1 MDGNSSSLTLLHH
14 MPLGRSLVLSTERC
28 QVLGRVHGGGW
39 RGERMHLYSEMESF
53 SPSQPDPFPQRPGE
67 MGHPPPSS
75 NGPSLEKASSF
86 GKERQTPQPAWG
98 WQKASW
104 KSCAGSGEMNG
115 SKDWEINPLASQAH
129 SSHFSLAIQLQE
141 GLIFL
146 STNRD

>member
-1 MDGNSSSLTLLHH
+1 MEIVPASPFLTTSPRAGSLLPPLRGARLWAGCTGEAGGEKECSCILRWNLSLLLGLTHFPR
-14 MPLGRSLVLSTERC
+14 PLGKWVTHHRL
-28 QVLGRVHGGGW
+28 Q
-39 RGERMHLYSEMESF
+39 M
-53 SPSQPDPFPQRPGE
+53 DPL
-67 MGHPPPSS
+67 
-75 NGPSLEKASSF
+75 LEKASSF

-115 SKDWEINPLASQAH
+115 PKDWEINPLASQVH
-129 SSHFSLAIQLQE
+129 SSHFSLATQLQE